1 MDEPLNE
8 TLAAALLGLVQ
19 GLTEFLPV
27 SSSGH
32 LVLFHHVLGASGDQ
46 VLFDLVL
53 HVGTLLPVLIV
64 YREDLIGIVRD
75 VFSGEEPL
83 LQRRGVRLLLLMV
96 VGTIPTGIIGLLL
109 EDVFEQLFSNLLSV
123 GIALGITGCL
133 LWVTRYVPQRDQ
145 DVRTMPV
152 WKAVV
157 IGLAQGAAITP
168 GISRSGTTIAAGL
181 LLGLDRETAARY
193 SFLLSIPAISGAFIL
208 KLGDVEGGDVAMLP
222 LTVGFF
228 AAAISG
234 YLALIFLIGL
244 VRRGDFSRFSWYLW
258 PLSVLTIAWAL
269 FA

>member
-1 MDEPLNE
+1 MDEALNE
-8 TLAAALLGLVQ
+8 ILSAALLGVVQ

-32 LVLFHHVLGASGDQ
+32 LVLFHSFLGTTGDQ

-53 HVGTLLPVLIV
+53 HVGTLIPVLIV
-64 YREDLIGIVRD
+64 YRADLLGIVRD
-75 VFSGEEPL
+75 VFVGEVPWM
-83 LQRRGVRLLLLMV
+83 QRRGVRRLMLMI

-109 EDVFEQLFSNLLSV
+109 KDTFEQLFSNMLSV
-123 GIALGITGCL
+123 GIALGVTGFI
-133 LWVTRYVPQRDQ
+133 LWSTRYVPQRDQ
-145 DVRTMPV
+145 DERTMQV
-152 WKAVV
+152 WKAVA

-168 GISRSGTTIAAGL
+168 GISRSGSTIAAGL

-208 KLGDVEGGDVAMLP
+208 KLGDLEGGDVALMP
-222 LTVGFF
+222 LIVGFF
-228 AAAISG
+228 CAAISG
-234 YLALIFLIGL
+234 YLALRFLIGL

-258 PLSVLTIAWAL
+258 PLSMITIAWVL

>member
-1 MDEPLNE
+1 MGEALNE
-8 TLAAALLGLVQ
+8 ILSAILLGVVQ

-32 LVLFHHVLGASGDQ
+32 LVLFHSFLGASGDQ

-53 HVGTLLPVLIV
+53 HLGTLLPVLIV
-64 YREDLIGIVRD
+64 YRADLIGIVED
-75 VFSGEEPL
+75 VFAGEAPFLE
-83 LQRRGVRLLLLMV
+83 RRGVRLLLLMI

-109 EDVFEQLFSNLLSV
+109 EDTFEQLFSNLLSV
-123 GIALGITGCL
+123 GIALGVTGWV
-133 LWVTRYVPQRDQ
+133 LWATRYVSVGNEDE
-145 DVRTMPV
+145 RTMSL
-152 WKAVV
+152 WKAGV
-157 IGLAQGAAITP
+157 IGIAQGLAITP
-168 GISRSGTTIAAGL
+168 GISRSGSTIAAGL

-208 KLGDVEGGDVAMLP
+208 KVGDVEGGDFALMP
-222 LTVGFF
+222 LIAGFI

-234 YLALIFLIGL
+234 YLALRFLIGL

-258 PLSVLTIAWAL
+258 PLSAITIGWAL